1 MWLSESLHI
10 KPQDDIPALCSARSS
25 LLSASQRRS
34 GVGSDRFLTKAPFC
48 SSCWCEWGGLGPFF
62 FFWQHHNLRQL
73 AEHCELLMWVYFTFS
88 VRLIRSTSAFMLA
101 GYTQEIDRSQS
112 NADAGKRCSCCRW
125 QIPGQIQTFYN
136 SKNKCLC
143 FIWVIHALNVSSWG
157 RERHTRELTSVFLY
171 SVNSG

>member
-1 MWLSESLHI
+1 MAVRKSPYQTSGRHPGSL
-10 KPQDDIPALCSARSS
+10 LCS
-25 LLSASQRRS
+25 LLTVVCLSAKVRRRVWQIFNES
-34 GVGSDRFLTKAPFC
+34 SILLLLLVWVRRVGT
-48 SSCWCEWGGLGPFF
+48 FF
-62 FFWQHHNLRQL
+62 FFL
-73 AEHCELLMWVYFTFS
+73 AASQPEAAGGALWAANVGLFYFS

-157 RERHTRELTSVFLY
+157 GERHTRELTSVFSY